1 MFLGNY
7 IPMQNQLKI
16 EYENLNVKDETIK
29 LLEENVWENCMTL
42 IFYNDFMDITLKV
55 QASKAKVDNGTKLLK
70 KTSAQPRT
78 QSREF

>member
-42 IFYNDFMDITLKV
+42 IFYNDFMDIT
-55 QASKAKVDNGTKLLK
+55 
-70 KTSAQPRT
+70 P
-78 QSREF
+78 

>member
-1 MFLGNY
+1 MG
-7 IPMQNQLKI
+7 
-16 EYENLNVKDETIK
+16 K
-29 LLEENVWENCMTL
+29 LHD
-42 IFYNDFMDITLKV
+42 IDFYNDFMDITLKV